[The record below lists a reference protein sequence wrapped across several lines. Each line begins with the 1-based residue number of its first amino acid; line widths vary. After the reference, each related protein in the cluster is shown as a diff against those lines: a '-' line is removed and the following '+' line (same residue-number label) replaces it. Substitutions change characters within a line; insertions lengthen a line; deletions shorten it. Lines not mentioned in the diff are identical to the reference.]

1 VRKSTGCQQTKDG
14 EAMKKRNDNKRAYLY
29 SGLSLLLIFVVVVF
43 PILYTAY
50 ISLTNMNLYH
60 WFDFDFIGLENYR
73 KALLVLDSGFLA
85 ALLRTVLWTVVNM
98 VIQLALAFMLA
109 SLLNSPNLKGK
120 GIYKTILMF
129 PWAMPGYVSIL
140 LWKTGMFNSTFG
152 LLNQWMERLGLNMVR
167 WLAGDVSAFICC
179 TVVNLWLAL
188 PFMIMIIDGAL
199 QSVDR
204 SLYETAQ
211 ICGANRLQK
220 TTMITIPLIKPV
232 IGPAVVI
239 TVFTTFKQFD
249 VVYLL
254 TQQAGSPS
262 GANIHTILTYAY
274 ENAFI
279 TSNYGYS
286 SAISIIIFLLMIAF
300 TVLTNK
306 QMRRKR
312 V

>member
-1 VRKSTGCQQTKDG
+1 M
-14 EAMKKRNDNKRAYLY
+14 EKRNDNKRAYLY
-29 SGLSLLLIFVVVVF
+29 SALSLLLILVVVVF

-60 WFDFDFIGLENYR
+60 WFSFDFVGLENY
-73 KALLVLDSGFLA
+73 KEALFVFDSGFLA
-85 ALLRTVLWTVVNM
+85 ALLRTVLWTALNM
-98 VIQLALAFMLA
+98 ALQLVIAFGVA

-152 LLNQWMERLGLNMVR
+152 LLNQWMQKLGFGMVR
-167 WLAGDVSAFICC
+167 WLANDVSAFLCC
-179 TVVNLWLAL
+179 TAVNLWLAL

-204 SLYETAQ
+204 SLYETALLN
-211 ICGANRLQK
+211 GATRLQK
-220 TTMITIPLIKPV
+220 TAYITVPLIKPV
-232 IGPAVVI
+232 IGPAVII
-239 TVFTTFKQFD
+239 TIFTTFKQFD

-286 SAISIIIFLLMIAF
+286 SAVSIIIFLLMIAF

-306 QMRRKR
+306 EMRRKR
-312 V
+312 A

>member
-1 VRKSTGCQQTKDG
+1 M
-14 EAMKKRNDNKRAYLY
+14 EKRDDNKRAYLY
-29 SGLSLLLIFVVVVF
+29 SALSLSLILVVVVF

-60 WFDFDFIGLENYR
+60 WFKFDFVGLKNYQE
-73 KALLVLDSGFLA
+73 ALFVFDSGFLG
-85 ALLRTVLWTVVNM
+85 ALLRTILWTVLNM
-98 VIQLALAFMLA
+98 SLQLVIAFGLA
-109 SLLNSPNLKGK
+109 SLLNSPNLKGR

-152 LLNQWMERLGLNMVR
+152 LLNQWMQKLGLNMVR
-167 WLAGDVSAFICC
+167 WLANDVSAFLCC
-179 TVVNLWLAL
+179 TVVNLWLAM

-204 SLYETAQ
+204 SLYETAL
-211 ICGANRLQK
+211 INGATRLQK
-220 TTMITIPLIKPV
+220 TTYITVPLIKSV
-232 IGPAVVI
+232 IGPAVII

-286 SAISIIIFLLMIAF
+286 SAVSIIIFLLMIGF
-300 TVLTNK
+300 TILTNK
-306 QMRRKR
+306 EMRRKR
-312 V
+312 L

>member
-1 VRKSTGCQQTKDG
+1 M
-14 EAMKKRNDNKRAYLY
+14 EKRNDNKRAYLY
-29 SGLSLLLIFVVVVF
+29 SALSLLLILVVVVF

-60 WFDFDFIGLENYR
+60 WFNFDFVGLKNY
-73 KALLVLDSGFLA
+73 KEALFVFDSGFLA
-85 ALLRTVLWTVVNM
+85 ALLRTVLWTVLNM
-98 VIQLALAFMLA
+98 ALQLSIAFGLA

-152 LLNQWMERLGLNMVR
+152 LLNQWMEKLGLNMVR
-167 WLAGDVSAFICC
+167 WLANDVSAFLCC
-179 TVVNLWLAL
+179 TAVNLWLAL

-204 SLYETAQ
+204 SLYETALLN
-211 ICGANRLQK
+211 GATRLQK
-220 TTMITIPLIKPV
+220 TAYITVPLIKPV
-232 IGPAVVI
+232 IGPAVII

-286 SAISIIIFLLMIAF
+286 SAVSIIIFLLMIAF
-300 TVLTNK
+300 TLLTNK
-306 QMRRKR
+306 EMRRR
-312 V
+312 RA

>member
-1 VRKSTGCQQTKDG
+1 M
-14 EAMKKRNDNKRAYLY
+14 EKRNDNKRAYLY
-29 SGLSLLLIFVVVVF
+29 SALSLLLILLVVVF

-60 WFDFDFIGLENYR
+60 WFNFDFVGLKNY
-73 KALLVLDSGFLA
+73 KEALFVFDSGFLA
-85 ALLRTVLWTVVNM
+85 ALLRTVLWTALNM
-98 VIQLALAFMLA
+98 ALQLTIAFGVA

-152 LLNQWMERLGLNMVR
+152 LLNQWMQKLGLGMVR
-167 WLAGDVSAFICC
+167 WLANDVSAFLCC
-179 TVVNLWLAL
+179 TAVNLWRAL

-204 SLYETAQ
+204 SLYETALLN
-211 ICGANRLQK
+211 GATRLQK
-220 TTMITIPLIKPV
+220 TAYITVPLIKPV
-232 IGPAVVI
+232 IGPAVII

-286 SAISIIIFLLMIAF
+286 SAVSIIIFLLMIAF

-306 QMRRKR
+306 EMRRKR
-312 V
+312 A

>member
-1 VRKSTGCQQTKDG
+1 MGG
-14 EAMKKRNDNKRAYLY
+14 ETPMEQRNDGKRAYLY
-29 SGLSLLLIFVVVVF
+29 SALSLLLILVVVVF
-43 PILYTAY
+43 PILYTVY

-60 WFDFDFIGLENYR
+60 WFNFDFVGLKNYQE
-73 KALLVLDSGFLA
+73 ALLVFDSGFLS
-85 ALLRTVLWTVVNM
+85 ALLRTVLWTVLNM
-98 VIQLALAFMLA
+98 TLQLVFAFGIA
-109 SLLNSPNLKGK
+109 SLLNSPNLKGR
-120 GIYKTILMF
+120 GFYKTILMF

-152 LLNQWMERLGLNMVR
+152 LLNQWMQKLGLNMVR
-167 WLAGDVSAFICC
+167 WLANDVSAFLSC
-179 TVVNLWLAL
+179 TVVNLWLAM

-204 SLYETAQ
+204 SLYESALLN
-211 ICGANRLQK
+211 GATRLQK
-220 TTMITIPLIKPV
+220 TVYITLPLIKSV
-232 IGPAVVI
+232 IGPAVII

-286 SAISIIIFLLMIAF
+286 SAISIIIFLLMIIF
-300 TVLTNK
+300 TVMTNK

-312 V
+312 A

>member
-1 VRKSTGCQQTKDG
+1 M
-14 EAMKKRNDNKRAYLY
+14 EKRNDNKRAYLY
-29 SGLSLLLIFVVVVF
+29 SALSLLLILVVVVF

-60 WFDFDFIGLENYR
+60 WFNFDFVGLENY
-73 KALLVLDSGFLA
+73 KEALFVFDSGFLA
-85 ALLRTVLWTVVNM
+85 ALLRTVLWTALNM
-98 VIQLALAFMLA
+98 ALQLVIAFGVA

-152 LLNQWMERLGLNMVR
+152 LLNQWMQKLGFGMVR
-167 WLAGDVSAFICC
+167 WLANDVSAFLCC
-179 TVVNLWLAL
+179 TAVNLWLAL

-204 SLYETAQ
+204 SLYETALLN
-211 ICGANRLQK
+211 GATRLQK
-220 TTMITIPLIKPV
+220 TAYITVPLIKPV
-232 IGPAVVI
+232 IGPAVII
-239 TVFTTFKQFD
+239 TIFKTFKQFD

-286 SAISIIIFLLMIAF
+286 SAVSIIIFLLMIAF

-306 QMRRKR
+306 EMRRKR
-312 V
+312 A

>member
-1 VRKSTGCQQTKDG
+1 M
-14 EAMKKRNDNKRAYLY
+14 EKRNDNKRAYLY
-29 SGLSLLLIFVVVVF
+29 SAMSLTLIAVVVVF

-60 WFDFDFIGLENYR
+60 WFNFDFVGLKNY
-73 KALLVLDSGFLA
+73 KDALFVFDSGFLA
-85 ALLRTVLWTVVNM
+85 ALLRTVLWTVLNM
-98 VIQLALAFMLA
+98 ALQLGIAFGLA

-152 LLNQWMERLGLNMVR
+152 LLNQWMEKLGLNMVR
-167 WLAGDVSAFICC
+167 WLANDVSAFLCC

-204 SLYETAQ
+204 SLYETALLN
-211 ICGANRLQK
+211 GATRLQK
-220 TTMITIPLIKPV
+220 TAYITVPLIKPV
-232 IGPAVVI
+232 IGPAVII

-254 TQQAGSPS
+254 TKQAGSPS

-286 SAISIIIFLLMIAF
+286 SAVSIIIFLMMIAF

-306 QMRRKR
+306 EMRRKR
-312 V
+312 A

>member
-1 VRKSTGCQQTKDG
+1 M
-14 EAMKKRNDNKRAYLY
+14 EKRNDNKRAYLY
-29 SGLSLLLIFVVVVF
+29 SALSLLLILVVVVF

-60 WFDFDFIGLENYR
+60 WFNFDFVGLENY
-73 KALLVLDSGFLA
+73 KEALFVFDSGFLA
-85 ALLRTVLWTVVNM
+85 ALLRTVLWTALNM
-98 VIQLALAFMLA
+98 ALQLTIAFGVA

-152 LLNQWMERLGLNMVR
+152 LLNQWMQKLGFGMVR
-167 WLAGDVSAFICC
+167 WLANDVSAFLCC
-179 TVVNLWLAL
+179 TAVNLWLAL

-204 SLYETAQ
+204 SLYETALLN
-211 ICGANRLQK
+211 GATRLQK
-220 TTMITIPLIKPV
+220 TAYITVPLIKPV
-232 IGPAVVI
+232 IGPAVII

-286 SAISIIIFLLMIAF
+286 SAVSIIIFLLMIAF

-306 QMRRKR
+306 EMRRKR
-312 V
+312 A